1 MNRYFLLLFFLVLFP
16 VWISPLLGQR
26 GGFSPGEEPANLTEP
41 DPKDLDFEV
50 GTARIPD
57 RATFEEL
64 SYKGKD
70 VGRDSYLA
78 DLQFVKFIIVNQ
90 GSANVKIYFMNTK
103 NYRAHPH
110 YMRDFGIGMQGA
122 VRGALTYLP
131 RSAAPNREP
140 GLYIF
145 DFQPND
151 SYLFEEIQM
160 FQDDLTKFMPI
171 LKGRVAFHPLPG
183 NLDQY
188 KSEKKLYDASDVAV
202 YLDEDLYKNIAYLP
216 LNPAVSFGRLRRM
229 DDEIRPSPRDIVI
242 CRTLPNQMPR
252 VAGVISEVRQTPL
265 SHVNLRAI
273 QDKTPN
279 AFIRNASQN
288 EQIQSL
294 LGKLVRYQVTTQ
306 VYRLREASQAEVDRH
321 FANLRPAKP
330 QKPARDLSKTAI
342 EPLKNIQF
350 KDASSFGVK
359 TANLAAM
366 HRFDFPLGTVPDGFG
381 IPFHFYVEFM
391 RHNRLDAA
399 VNAIL
404 DDPNTRNDRELL
416 RKELKKLRDKI
427 KKGNMPTW
435 MNEAVASVQR
445 SFPEGISIRCRSSTN
460 NEDLPG
466 FSGAGLY
473 DSFTH
478 NPDEGHL
485 SKSIQQVF
493 ASLWNFRAFDEREF
507 YRIDH
512 KLAAMGVL
520 LHPNFKREK
529 ANGVA
534 VTEDVLYETQETEG
548 NYYLNTQIGED
559 LVTNPSELSTPEEI
573 LLGWYAESG
582 HTVVRQSNQAPKG
595 KTLLE
600 ETHLRELRNHLKEI
614 HNRFAELYGRKRE
627 DRDFAMEIEY
637 KITESGKLVI
647 KQARPWIF
655 STPAQPPPNRQ
666 ANQG

>member
-1 MNRYFLLLFFLVLFP
+1 MNRYFFLLFFLALFP
-16 VWISPLLGQR
+16 VCISPLLGQR
-26 GGFSPGEEPANLTEP
+26 GGFPPGGEPGNPTEP
-41 DPKDLDFEV
+41 EDMQFKD
-50 GTARIPD
+50 GAARIPD
-57 RATFEEL
+57 RATFEKL
-64 SYKGKD
+64 SYKGPD
-70 VGRDSYLA
+70 VGRDEYLA
-78 DLQFVKFIIVNQ
+78 DLQFVKFIIVNP
-90 GSANVKIYFMNTK
+90 GASDVKIYFMNTK
-103 NYRAHPH
+103 NYRAHPY
-110 YMRDFGIGMQGA
+110 YMRDFGIGRQGA

-131 RSAAPNREP
+131 RIASPNGEP

-151 SYLFEEIQM
+151 SYRFQEIQM
-160 FQDDLTKFMPI
+160 FQNDLTKFMPI
-171 LKGRVAFHPLPG
+171 LKGRIAFHPLPG
-183 NLDQY
+183 NLDRY
-188 KSEKKLYDASDVAV
+188 KSEKALYDASDVAV

-216 LNPAVSFGRLRRM
+216 LNPAASFGRLRLM
-229 DDEIRPSPRDIVI
+229 NEEIRPSPRDIVI

-279 AFIRNASQN
+279 AFIRNALQN

-294 LGKLVRYQVTTQ
+294 LGKLVRYQVTSQ
-306 VYRLREASQAEVDRH
+306 GYCLREASQAEMDRH

-350 KDASSFGVK
+350 KDASGFGVK

-366 HRFDFPLGTVPDGFG
+366 RRFDFPPETVPNGFG

-391 RHNRLDAA
+391 KHNRLDAA
-399 VNAIL
+399 VNAL
-404 DDPNTRNDRELL
+404 LEDPNARNDRELL
-416 RKELKKLRDKI
+416 RKKLKKLRDQI
-427 KKGNMPTW
+427 KKGNMPPW
-435 MNEAVASVQR
+435 MNEAIAAVQH

-534 VTEDVLYETQETEG
+534 VTEDVLYETQG

-559 LVTNPSELSTPEEI
+559 LVTNPNELSSPEEI
-573 LLGWYAESG
+573 LLGWYAKDG
-582 HTVVRQSNQAPKG
+582 HTVVRQSNQTPEG

-627 DRDFAMEIEY
+627 DRNFAMEIEY

-655 STPAQPPPNRQ
+655 SNPTQPPPNRQ
-666 ANQG
+666 ADQS

>member
-1 MNRYFLLLFFLVLFP
+1 MNRCFSLLFFLALFQ
-16 VWISPLLGQR
+16 VCVSPLLGQR
-26 GGFSPGEEPANLTEP
+26 GGLFPRGESGNRIEPEP
-41 DPKDLDFEV
+41 EDLEFRL
-50 GTARIPD
+50 GAARIPD
-57 RATFEEL
+57 RATFEKL
-64 SYKGKD
+64 SYQGNS
-70 VGRDSYLA
+70 VGPDSYLI
-78 DLQFVKFIIVNQ
+78 DLEFVKFIIKNP
-90 GSANVKIYFMNTK
+90 GADDVKVYFMNTQ
-103 NYRAHPH
+103 NYQAHPP
-110 YMRDFGIGMQGA
+110 YMNMIGIDRQGA

-131 RSAAPNREP
+131 RIAATNGEP

-145 DFQPND
+145 DFQPNN

-160 FQDDLTKFMPI
+160 FQDDLMKFMPI

-183 NLDQY
+183 NLDRY
-188 KSEKKLYDASDVAV
+188 KSEKALYDASDVAV
-202 YLDEDLYKNIAYLP
+202 YLDEDLYQNIAYLP
-216 LNPAVSFGRLRRM
+216 LNEAESFGRLRLM

-279 AFIRNASQN
+279 AFIRGASQN

-294 LGKLVRYQVTTQ
+294 LGKLVRYQVAPQ
-306 VYRLREASQAEVDRH
+306 GYRLSESSQADVDRH
-321 FANLRPAKP
+321 FANLRPAKI

-350 KDASSFGVK
+350 ENASSFGVK

-366 HRFDFPLGTVPDGFG
+366 RRFDFPSGTIPDGFG

-391 RHNRLDAA
+391 KHNRLDAV

-404 DDPNTRNDRELL
+404 NNPDTQNDRDLL
-416 RKELKKLRDKI
+416 RKKLKKLRDKI
-427 KKGNMPTW
+427 KKGEMPPW
-435 MNEAVASVQR
+435 MSEAVAVVQR
-445 SFPEGISIRCRSSTN
+445 SFPEGVSIRCRSSTN

-534 VTEDVLYETQETEG
+534 VTEDILYETQGTQG

-559 LVTNPSELSTPEEI
+559 LVTNPNELSTPEEI
-573 LLGWYAESG
+573 LLGWYAKDG
-582 HTVVRQSNQAPKG
+582 HTVVRQSNQAPTG

-614 HNRFAELYGRKRE
+614 HNRFAELYGRERE
-627 DRDFAMEIEY
+627 DRNFAMEIEY
-637 KITESGKLVI
+637 KVTESGKLVI
-647 KQARPWIF
+647 KQARPWVF
-655 STPAQPPPNRQ
+655 SNPVQSPPNRQ
-666 ANQG
+666 ADQG